1 MNFPLHLKPWLTVQT
16 AINRCGYATFRDP
29 NTAETSFVRR
39 QGNYYFPRFHLYIQ
53 RQNGDIATLS
63 LHLDMK
69 QPTYLPGKSH
79 SGEYEGPAVEAEK
92 VRILAAVA
100 SLTPPS
106 EQSQDLFS

>member
-1 MNFPLHLKPWLTVQT
+1 MKFPLHLKPWLTTHT

-29 NTAETSFVRR
+29 NTGETSFVRR
-39 QGNYYFPRFHLYIQ
+39 QGSYYFPRFHLYIQ
-53 RQNGDIATLS
+53 RQNGNVLTVA

-79 SGEYEGPAVEAEK
+79 SGEYEGPLVEDEAK
-92 VRILAAVA
+92 RIVATVA

-106 EQSQDLFS
+106 ENRQDLFS